1 MKKLLFTFLIFA
13 AIQPLF
19 SQITPA
25 GSYNH
30 SGTYV
35 WLANSGTKFYI
46 MDVTANQAVIYN
58 LDQSPWKTINLS
70 VPADHYLYDI
80 RYPAEGLFTTG
91 SEVAL
96 CYIYYKYD
104 EVNQYYTYTAKI
116 VTETGTPL
124 LTIPGAQYVYIF
136 DLGEPGVKM
145 IAYVYDYSVWPY
157 TIETKIYDLPGDY
170 VPVAEHQP
178 QGQTFADAFPNPAT
192 DFAIVPC
199 TLPEG
204 IANATLKLHD
214 HTGQLIIELPVH
226 AGANHVQVNTAQLP
240 SGIYFYSIIAEGYNT
255 PARKLV
261 VK

>member
-1 MKKLLFTFLIFA
+1 MKKLLFTFIILA
-13 AIQPLF
+13 AMQPLF
-19 SQITPA
+19 SQINPA

-35 WLANSGTKFYI
+35 WLANSGTKFYV

-58 LDQSPWKTINLS
+58 LNQSPWKTINLD
-70 VPADHYLYDI
+70 VPANHYLYDI

-91 SEVAL
+91 NEIAL
-96 CYIYYKYD
+96 CYIYYNYD

-124 LTIPGAQYVYIF
+124 LTIPGAQYVYVY

-145 IAYVYDYSVWPY
+145 VAYVYDYSVYPSPVQ
-157 TIETKIYDLPGDY
+157 TKLYDLPGDY
-170 VPVAEHQP
+170 VPVLEYQQPGVAFAE
-178 QGQTFADAFPNPAT
+178 AFPNPAT
-192 DFAIVPC
+192 DFAIVPYN
-199 TLPEG
+199 LPEG
-204 IANATLKLHD
+204 TGEAILKLHD
-214 HTGQLIIELPVH
+214 QAGRLITELPVN
-226 AGANHVQVNTAQLP
+226 AAARHVQINTAQLP
-240 SGIYFYSIIAEGYNT
+240 SGVYFYSIVADGYSA